1 MRIRFRVWLAL
12 SGAFCLILTTGCGGL
27 NASKGFS
34 PLSLLLPGIMQI
46 TPEKP
51 KPIQPIPTSEP
62 PKKPD
67 SEEAN
72 TA

>member
-1 MRIRFRVWLAL
+1 VRIRIRFWLAL
-12 SGAFCLILTTGCGGL
+12 SGAVCLILTTGCGGL

-34 PLSLLLPGIMQI
+34 PLSLLLPGIMHY

-51 KPIQPIPTSEP
+51 QKQLPVPVSDEPRDSE
-62 PKKPD
+62 

>member
-1 MRIRFRVWLAL
+1 MRTRFRFWLAL
-12 SGAFCLILTTGCGGL
+12 SGALCLILTTGCGGL
-27 NASKGFS
+27 HASKGFS
-34 PLSLLLPGIMQI
+34 PLSLLLPGIMQH

-51 KPIQPIPTSEP
+51 KEQHPVPDLDETYISE
-62 PKKPD
+62 

>member
-1 MRIRFRVWLAL
+1 MRTRFRSWLAL
-12 SGAFCLILTTGCGGL
+12 GGALCLILTTGCGGL
-27 NASKGFS
+27 HASKGFS
-34 PLSLLLPGIMQI
+34 PLSLLLPGIMQC

-51 KPIQPIPTSEP
+51 KEPRPEPVVNEPGIPE
-62 PKKPD
+62 

>member
-1 MRIRFRVWLAL
+1 MRMRFRFWLAL
-12 SGAFCLILTTGCGGL
+12 SGALCLVLTSGCGGL
-27 NASKGFS
+27 HASKGFS
-34 PLSLLLPGIMQI
+34 PLSLLLPGIMRY

-51 KPIQPIPTSEP
+51 KEQAPAPVVGEPQISE
-62 PKKPD
+62 

>member
-1 MRIRFRVWLAL
+1 MRIRTRFWP
-12 SGAFCLILTTGCGGL
+12 AFCGACCLFLTTGCGGL

-34 PLSLLLPGIMQI
+34 PLSLLLPGIMHY

-51 KPIQPIPTSEP
+51 KKQLPVPVSDEPRDSE
-62 PKKPD
+62 

>member
-1 MRIRFRVWLAL
+1 MRIRFRYWLAL
-12 SGAFCLILTTGCGGL
+12 SGALCLILTTGCGGL

-34 PLSLLLPGIMQI
+34 PLSLLLPGIMQT

-51 KPIQPIPTSEP
+51 KKQPPAPIQDEP
-62 PKKPD
+62 LNPD